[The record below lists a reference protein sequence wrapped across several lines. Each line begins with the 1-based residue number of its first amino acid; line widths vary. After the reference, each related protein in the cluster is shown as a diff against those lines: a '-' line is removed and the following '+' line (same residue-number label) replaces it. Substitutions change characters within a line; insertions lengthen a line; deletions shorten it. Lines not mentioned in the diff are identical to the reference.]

1 MFLEVIMK
9 GALSVRAVSVS
20 ISSRCFSNHCLDETP
35 TSNGEAK
42 LLHISKCA
50 DEALYLHTTSSYQRI
65 RDM

>member
-1 MFLEVIMK
+1 MK
-9 GALSVRAVSVS
+9 GALKVRAVS

-42 LLHISKCA
+42 LLHISTCA